1 VLAVRLYSGPSYQ
14 VVNEFLRQIGHLSG
28 EFRQHMAHD
37 PGLTF
42 SATVGHLCRAI
53 RKLAAVATE
62 EEAKKPLLRGVRGEL
77 PRTFWVP
84 DANNMIC
91 AVDMAFMSTS
101 QRRETPISY
110 LGEGNNVL
118 WELRPAVQSDVAF
131 HRGADISMLSQ
142 FKEEE
147 EVLFP
152 PCTMLEVIPPK
163 PEQQAAHAPADFS
176 P

>member
-1 VLAVRLYSGPSYQ
+1 
-14 VVNEFLRQIGHLSG
+14 
-28 EFRQHMAHD
+28 MAHD

-163 PEQQAAHAPADFS
+163 PEQQAAHAPADIS